1 VQVTLQTAQPLFTPR
16 FFLMCGF
23 SFTVFLSAFQLL
35 PVAPYRILALGGS
48 AAAAGLFL
56 GFLTYSSAV
65 TAPLTGSL
73 ADRLGARRILIA
85 SGLAITV
92 FSLIYAVLPNY
103 PLMLGLVIIHGLF
116 WSGLLSASASY
127 VTSLV
132 PASRRAEGMGY
143 WGLST
148 VLAVSVAPTIGL
160 WVYSHG
166 GWTAMCL
173 EAAALNLLMAV
184 IAWRLPPDE
193 KRAHARPISP
203 RTLLEWRVL
212 VVSASLFMYAFGY
225 GGLTSFIALYTDA
238 NGVTP
243 RALYFTLFSLTIIVT
258 RPFIGRFADRAGYR
272 RVFLPCVGLVVLGFA
287 LLAIDGSRPT
297 LIASALLFGTGFGSA
312 YPAFL
317 GHVLK
322 FVDENRRGAAF
333 GSIIGMFDTGIGTG
347 SIAMGWLVEHLG
359 YRVAWG
365 TAAIMA
371 ACSIPYFVLVERR
384 VLGRG
389 GQQISAEDAEDAEDN
404 KYPRRTQRTRRGFNT
419 ERDGDSVTN
428 KLD

>member
-1 VQVTLQTAQPLFTPR
+1 METAQPLFTPR

-35 PVAPYRILALGGS
+35 PVAPYRILSLGGS
-48 AAAAGLFL
+48 AAVAGLFL
-56 GFLTYSSAV
+56 GFLTYSSAF

-73 ADRLGARRILIA
+73 ADRLGSRRILIIA
-85 SGLAITV
+85 SLAITA
-92 FSLIYAVLPNY
+92 FSLIYAVLPSY

-116 WSGLLSASASY
+116 WSGLLSASAAY
-127 VTSLV
+127 VTALV
-132 PASRRAEGMGY
+132 PVSRRAEGMGY

-173 EAAALNLLMAV
+173 EAAALNLLMAA
-184 IAWRLPPDE
+184 IAWRLPSDQ
-193 KRAHARPISP
+193 RGAARPTQLSP

-243 RALYFTLFSLTIIVT
+243 RALYFTLFSLTIVFT

-272 RVFLPCVGLVVLGFA
+272 RVFLPAVGLVVVAFA
-287 LLAIDGSRPT
+287 LLALGGSRPL
-297 LIASALLFGTGFGSA
+297 LIGSAVLFGTGFGSA

-347 SIAMGWLVEHLG
+347 SIAMGWMVEHLG
-359 YRVAWG
+359 YRTAWAVA
-365 TAAIMA
+365 ASLA
-371 ACSIPYFVLVERR
+371 ACSIPYFVVVGRR
-384 VLGRG
+384 VLVAKPGPRPGRS
-389 GQQISAEDAEDAEDN
+389 I
-404 KYPRRTQRTRRGFNT
+404 
-419 ERDGDSVTN
+419 
-428 KLD
+428 

>member
-1 VQVTLQTAQPLFTPR
+1 VETAQRLFTPR

-48 AAAAGLFL
+48 AAVAGLFL
-56 GFLTYSSAV
+56 GFLTYSSAF

-73 ADRLGARRILIA
+73 ADRLGSRRILLI
-85 SGLAITV
+85 SSLAITA
-92 FSLIYAVLPNY
+92 FSLIYAVVPTY
-103 PLMLGLVIIHGLF
+103 PQMLGLVIVHGVF
-116 WSGLLSASASY
+116 WSGLLSASAAY
-127 VTSLV
+127 VTALV
-132 PASRRAEGMGY
+132 PVSRRAEGIGY

-160 WVYSHG
+160 WVYSNG

-173 EAAALNLLMAV
+173 EAAALNLLMAI
-184 IAWRLPPDE
+184 IAWRLPPE
-193 KRAHARPISP
+193 APRAAHAAPLSR

-212 VVSASLFMYAFGY
+212 IVSASLFLYSFGY
-225 GGLTSFIALYTDA
+225 GGLTSFVTLYTDA

-243 RALYFTLFSLTIIVT
+243 RALYFTLFSLTIVLT

-272 RVFLPCVGLVVLGFA
+272 RVFLPSVGLVVIAFA
-287 LLAIDGSRPT
+287 LLAFGGSRP
-297 LIASALLFGTGFGSA
+297 LLVVSALLFGTGFGSA

-347 SIAMGWLVEHLG
+347 SIAMGWIVEHMG
-359 YRVAWG
+359 YQVAWA
-365 TAAIMA
+365 TAASLA
-371 ACSIPYFVLVERR
+371 ACSIPYFLIVEKR
-384 VLGRG
+384 VLRVEAG
-389 GQQISAEDAEDAEDN
+389 SPSPDAHS
-404 KYPRRTQRTRRGFNT
+404 T
-419 ERDGDSVTN
+419 ERAPG
-428 KLD
+428 

>member
-1 VQVTLQTAQPLFTPR
+1 VEPAARLFTPR

-48 AAAAGLFL
+48 AAVAGLFL
-56 GFLTYSSAV
+56 GFLTYSSAL
-65 TAPLTGSL
+65 TAPVTGAL
-73 ADRLGARRILIA
+73 VDRLGARRILIV
-85 SGLAITV
+85 SSLAITA
-92 FSLIYAVLPNY
+92 FSLIYAVLPRY
-103 PLMLGLVIIHGLF
+103 SLMLVLVVVHGLF
-116 WSGLLSASASY
+116 WSGLLSASSTYAA
-127 VTSLV
+127 SLV
-132 PASRRAEGMGY
+132 PASRRAEGLGY

-148 VLAVSVAPTIGL
+148 VLAVSMAPTIGL

-173 EAAALNLLMAV
+173 EAAGLNLLMAA
-184 IAWRLPPDE
+184 IAWRLPRE
-193 KRAHARPISP
+193 SLSAGRRAVDL

-212 VVSASLFMYAFGY
+212 AVSGALFLYSFGY

-238 NGVTP
+238 NDVTP
-243 RALYFTLFSLTIIVT
+243 RALYFTVFCLAIIFT
-258 RPFIGRFADRAGYR
+258 RPFAGRFADRAGYR
-272 RVFLPCVGLVVLGFA
+272 RVFLPAVGLVVLAFL
-287 LLAIDGSRPT
+287 LLAIGGNRT
-297 LIASALLFGTGFGSA
+297 LLIASAVLFGTGFGSA

-347 SIAMGWLVEHLG
+347 SIAMGWIVEHFG
-359 YRVAWG
+359 YRAAWG
-365 TAAIMA
+365 SAAALA

-384 VLGRG
+384 VFR
-389 GQQISAEDAEDAEDN
+389 SA
-404 KYPRRTQRTRRGFNT
+404 
-419 ERDGDSVTN
+419 DSPS
-428 KLD
+428 